1 MHKPLPHRSRPMTK
15 GKVSCVDRSGTPT
28 PSTLR
33 TLGGVPTT
41 LLIPLAARAF
51 ADAMFPR
58 FALGDTLAAQTAQAL
73 GVDLQHFLQ
82 DQASVFGVL
91 VRTTQLRQLARNF
104 FAEHPRACGANLGC
118 GLAHYFQWLD
128 NGHNQWLDADC
139 PDVMALRDQFLP
151 SHCARHTHACVDLRD
166 PRWWDQLGLAKTR
179 RHAPHVLVCEGVLM
193 YLEPD
198 EVHAVLHTFGDRAP
212 AGSEL
217 LFDVLGWMGAGWA
230 QWHPSVRHTGA
241 QFRWGVRSMGE
252 LTAAHPRL
260 RLLAELP
267 VMEYFGFPYAAV
279 WPSVRALYGVPLY
292 GLVRLGVAD

>member
-1 MHKPLPHRSRPMTK
+1 MKP
-15 GKVSCVDRSGTPT
+15 
-28 PSTLR
+28 PSPR
-33 TLGGVPTT
+33 RVLGEIPST

-51 ADAMFPR
+51 GDAMFPR
-58 FALGDTLAAQTAQAL
+58 FALGDALAAQAAKGL
-73 GVDLQHFLQ
+73 GVDLRHFLQ

-91 VRTTQLRQLARNF
+91 VRTTLLRQLAQDF
-104 FAEHPRACGANLGC
+104 FARHPRACGANLGC

-128 NGHNQWLDADC
+128 NGHNHWRDADC
-139 PDVMALRDQFLP
+139 TDVMALRNQVLP
-151 SHCARHTHACVDLRD
+151 AYGARHAHARVDLRD
-166 PRWWDQLGLAKTR
+166 GRWWDQLGLAKTR
-179 RHAPHVLVCEGVLM
+179 RHTPHVVVCEGVSM

-198 EVHAVLHTFGDRAP
+198 EAHTVLRTFGDRAP

-217 LFDVLGWMGAGWA
+217 LLDVMGWMGAGWA
-230 QWHPSVRHTGA
+230 HWHPSVRHTGA

-267 VMEYFGFPYAAV
+267 VMEHYGLPYSVV
-279 WPSVRALYGVPLY
+279 WPSLRALYGVPLY